1 MTRNTKRPRVKTN
14 TPSPKQVKVARQLKM
29 DPPFKEVNAQSAD
42 LEDNSKLLKELSV
55 KLEHII
61 KKLRI

>member
-1 MTRNTKRPRVKTN
+1 MKTN
-14 TPSPKQVKVARQLKM
+14 TPNPKQVKVARQLKM
-29 DPPFKEVNAQSAD
+29 DPPVEDVNAQSAD